1 MKKIVAITLAMLL
14 VLGMFAGCGNTGAK
28 ETQAPANAETQAKA
42 DAAPEQTQAEEKKL
56 TIAGIVFKDEFT
68 MKMVQQG
75 YEDAAADYGVDL
87 VIGNSMGDLANEQ
100 QLVYSYMDMGV
111 DGIAIT
117 PYSEE
122 ASIPILKEAYDKG
135 IEVAVAN
142 IKLNDASFVC
152 GGFTSQDLLNGQKLG
167 EFTAK
172 YLTDKYGNDL
182 KIAIMDFD
190 AAIPEQSKARY
201 GGFLE
206 KLTEAGVNYEI
217 VAQQSSTSK
226 NDNVP
231 IVEAML
237 AGAPD
242 CNVFFCTSAAFTN
255 VVVQVVMNMGLSDKI
270 TVVGYDMGEQTAT
283 QILDETSPLYC
294 TLEQDMYTMG
304 YKAVEQLVKT
314 LRGEATECPRGDTVY
329 LEGIIHS
336 KENLDGVQ
344 DWLDRYYQLS
354 NG

>member
-1 MKKIVAITLAMLL
+1 MKKILAIVLALTM
-14 VLGMFAGCGNTGAK
+14 VLGMFAGCGKSEPA
-28 ETQAPANAETQAKA
+28 ETQAPAPAETQTNAPAETQA
-42 DAAPEQTQAEEKKL
+42 AEEKL
-56 TIAGIVFKDEFT
+56 TIAGIVFKDEYT

-75 YEDAAADYGVDL
+75 YEDAAADYGVEL
-87 VIGNSMGDLANEQ
+87 VVGNSMGDLANEQ

-152 GGFTSQDLLNGQKLG
+152 GGFTSQDLLNGQSLGRFAADKLK
-167 EFTAK
+167 E
-172 YLTDKYGNDL
+172 KYGTDL
-182 KIAIMDFD
+182 KIAILDYD
-190 AAIPEQSKARY
+190 AAIPEQSKARW

-206 KLTEAGVNYEI
+206 TLTEAGITYEI

-237 AGAPD
+237 AGAPETQ
-242 CNVFFCTSAAFTN
+242 VFFTNTAAFTN
-255 VVVQVVMNMGLSDKI
+255 VVVQVVMNMGLTDKI

-283 QILDETSPLYC
+283 QLLDETSPLYC

-314 LRGEATECPRGDTVY
+314 LRGEEAECPRGDTIY

-336 KENLDGVQ
+336 KKDLASVQ
-344 DWLDRYYQLS
+344 EWLDEYYVLA

>member
-1 MKKIVAITLAMLL
+1 MKKIIAFFLAMSMVVVML
-14 VLGMFAGCGNTGAK
+14 AGCGTAK
-28 ETQAPANAETQAKA
+28 PAATTAEVPKTETKAATEAAPAAE
-42 DAAPEQTQAEEKKL
+42 PEQKEL

-75 YEDAAADYGVDL
+75 YEDAARDYGVNI

-100 QLVYSYMDMGV
+100 QLVYSYIDMGV

-167 EFTAK
+167 DYTAK
-172 YLTDKYGNDL
+172 YLSDKYGNDL

-206 KLTEAGVNYEI
+206 ELTANGVNYEI

-242 CNVFFCTSAAFTN
+242 CNVFYCTSAAFTN
-255 VVVQVVMNMGLSDKI
+255 VVVQLS
-270 TVVGYDMGEQTAT
+270 
-283 QILDETSPLYC
+283 L
-294 TLEQDMYTMG
+294 
-304 YKAVEQLVKT
+304 
-314 LRGEATECPRGDTVY
+314 
-329 LEGIIHS
+329 IHI
-336 KENLDGVQ
+336 
-344 DWLDRYYQLS
+344 
-354 NG
+354 

>member
-1 MKKIVAITLAMLL
+1 MKKIVAFFLALSMAVVML
-14 VLGMFAGCGNTGAK
+14 AGCGASQTPTTTEAPK
-28 ETQAPANAETQAKA
+28 AETKAATEAAPAAET
-42 DAAPEQTQAEEKKL
+42 EQKEL

-75 YEDAAADYGVDL
+75 YEDAAKDYGVNL
-87 VIGNSMGDLANEQ
+87 VLGNS
-100 QLVYSYMDMGV
+100 MGV

-167 EFTAK
+167 DYTSK
-172 YLTDKYGNDL
+172 YLSDKYGNDL

-190 AAIPEQSKARY
+190 ATIPEQSKARY

-206 KLTEAGVNYEI
+206 KLTANGVNYEI

-242 CNVFFCTSAAFTN
+242 CNVFYCTSAAFTN

-283 QILDETSPLYC
+283 QLLDEDSPLYC

-314 LRGEATECPRGDTVY
+314 LRGEETECPRGDTVY

-336 KENLDGVQ
+336 KEDLPEVQTWLDG
-344 DWLDRYYQLS
+344 YYKLANS
-354 NG
+354 

>member
-1 MKKIVAITLAMLL
+1 MMTLQHLFHTDQKFQHLKRLYNIILRPFFQSPDLTLDIRFRRQENHRNPCRLQLRQKRKAILSRKHDIHQSQIKIRLFFQSFLRL
-14 VLGMFAGCGNTGAK
+14 
-28 ETQAPANAETQAKA
+28 Q
-42 DAAPEQTQAEEKKL
+42 
-56 TIAGIVFKDEFT
+56 
-68 MKMVQQG
+68 
-75 YEDAAADYGVDL
+75 
-87 VIGNSMGDLANEQ
+87 
-100 QLVYSYMDMGV
+100 
-111 DGIAIT
+111 
-117 PYSEE
+117 
-122 ASIPILKEAYDKG
+122 PILKEAYDKG

-167 EFTAK
+167 DYTAK
-172 YLTDKYGNDL
+172 YLSDKYGNDL

-206 KLTEAGVNYEI
+206 KLTANGVNYEI
-217 VAQQSSTSK
+217 VAQQSFTSK

-283 QILDETSPLYC
+283 QLLDENSPLYC

-314 LRGEATECPRGDTVY
+314 LRGEKTECPRGDTVY

-336 KENLDGVQ
+336 KEDLAGVQTWLDG
-344 DWLDRYYQLS
+344 YYKLANS
-354 NG
+354 

>member
-1 MKKIVAITLAMLL
+1 MKKIVAFFLALSMAVVML
-14 VLGMFAGCGNTGAK
+14 AGCGASQTPTTTEAPK
-28 ETQAPANAETQAKA
+28 AETKAATEAAPAAET
-42 DAAPEQTQAEEKKL
+42 EQKEL

-75 YEDAAADYGVDL
+75 YEDAAKDYGVNL
-87 VIGNSMGDLANEQ
+87 VLGNSMGDLANEQ
-100 QLVYSYMDMGV
+100 QLVYSYIDMGV

-167 EFTAK
+167 DYTSK
-172 YLTDKYGNDL
+172 YLSDKYGNDL

-206 KLTEAGVNYEI
+206 KHGIRADSPVPELEKQIEEAYRSLDDRI
-217 VAQQSSTSK
+217 VRLCGRQPYADNLFSAKKRQTDAREGDRKHAPHLPRLPPKQQSSGGMK
-226 NDNVP
+226 P
-231 IVEAML
+231 
-237 AGAPD
+237 
-242 CNVFFCTSAAFTN
+242 AF
-255 VVVQVVMNMGLSDKI
+255 
-270 TVVGYDMGEQTAT
+270 
-283 QILDETSPLYC
+283 
-294 TLEQDMYTMG
+294 
-304 YKAVEQLVKT
+304 
-314 LRGEATECPRGDTVY
+314 
-329 LEGIIHS
+329 
-336 KENLDGVQ
+336 
-344 DWLDRYYQLS
+344 
-354 NG
+354 

>member
-1 MKKIVAITLAMLL
+1 MKKILAIILALSMVCCL
-14 VLGMFAGCGNTGAK
+14 FAGCGNTAA
-28 ETQAPANAETQAKA
+28 EEPAPAPAVKEETPVVAEPE
-42 DAAPEQTQAEEKKL
+42 APAEEKL
-56 TIAGIVFKDEFT
+56 VIAGIVFKDEYT

-75 YEDAAADYGVDL
+75 YQDAANDYGVEL

-122 ASIPILKEAYDKG
+122 ASVPILKEAYDKG

-142 IKLNDASFVC
+142 IKLNDAPFIC
-152 GGFTSQDLLNGQKLG
+152 GGFTSQDLLNGQSLG
-167 EFTAK
+167 DYTAE
-172 YLTDKYGNDL
+172 YLRGLYGDDL

-206 KLTEAGVNYEI
+206 KIQAAGLTYEI

-237 AGAPD
+237 AGAPMLL
-242 CNVFFCTSAAFTN
+242 FRS
-255 VVVQVVMNMGLSDKI
+255 S
-270 TVVGYDMGEQTAT
+270 
-283 QILDETSPLYC
+283 
-294 TLEQDMYTMG
+294 
-304 YKAVEQLVKT
+304 
-314 LRGEATECPRGDTVY
+314 
-329 LEGIIHS
+329 
-336 KENLDGVQ
+336 
-344 DWLDRYYQLS
+344 
-354 NG
+354 

>member
-1 MKKIVAITLAMLL
+1 MKKIIALALSL
-14 VLGMFAGCGNTGAK
+14 VMILSLFAGCGASEPAAT
-28 ETQAPANAETQAKA
+28 EAPAAEAPAATEAP
-42 DAAPEQTQAEEKKL
+42 AAPEAPAAEKL
-56 TIAGIVFKDEFT
+56 TIAGIVCKAEFT

-75 YEDAAADYGVDL
+75 YEDAAEKYGVEL

-122 ASIPILKEAYDKG
+122 GSAPVLKEAYDAG

-142 IKLNDASFVC
+142 IKLNDTDFIC

-167 EFTAK
+167 DYTAE
-172 YLTDKYGNDL
+172 YLRGLYGDDL

-190 AAIPEQSKARY
+190 AAIPEQSKARW
-201 GGFLE
+201 GGFLDQ
-206 KLTEAGVNYEI
+206 LAANGVNYEV

-242 CNVFFCTSAAFTN
+242 CNVFYCTSAAFTN
-255 VVVQVVMNMGLSDKI
+255 VVVQVVMNMGLADQI

-283 QILDETSPLYC
+283 QLLDENAPIYC

-314 LRGEATECPRGDTVY
+314 IRGEETECQRGDTVY

-336 KENLDGVQ
+336 KEDLASVQEWLDG
-344 DWLDRYYQLS
+344 YYALQ
-354 NG
+354 G

>member
-1 MKKIVAITLAMLL
+1 MKKIVAFFLALSMAVVML
-14 VLGMFAGCGNTGAK
+14 AGCGASQTPTTTEAPK
-28 ETQAPANAETQAKA
+28 AETKAATEAAPAAET
-42 DAAPEQTQAEEKKL
+42 EQKEL

-75 YEDAAADYGVDL
+75 YEDAAKDYGVNL
-87 VIGNSMGDLANEQ
+87 VLGNSMGDLANEQ
-100 QLVYSYMDMGV
+100 QLVYSYIDMGV

-167 EFTAK
+167 DYTSK
-172 YLTDKYGNDL
+172 YLSDKYGNDL

-206 KLTEAGVNYEI
+206 KLTANGVNYEI

-231 IVEAML
+231 IV
-237 AGAPD
+237 
-242 CNVFFCTSAAFTN
+242 
-255 VVVQVVMNMGLSDKI
+255 
-270 TVVGYDMGEQTAT
+270 
-283 QILDETSPLYC
+283 
-294 TLEQDMYTMG
+294 
-304 YKAVEQLVKT
+304 
-314 LRGEATECPRGDTVY
+314 
-329 LEGIIHS
+329 
-336 KENLDGVQ
+336 
-344 DWLDRYYQLS
+344 
-354 NG
+354 

>member
-1 MKKIVAITLAMLL
+1 MKKIVAFFLALSMAVVML
-14 VLGMFAGCGNTGAK
+14 AGCGASQTPTTTEAPK
-28 ETQAPANAETQAKA
+28 AETKAATEAAPAAET
-42 DAAPEQTQAEEKKL
+42 EQKEL

-75 YEDAAADYGVDL
+75 YEDAAKDYGVNL
-87 VIGNSMGDLANEQ
+87 VLGNSMGDLANEQ
-100 QLVYSYMDMGV
+100 QLVYSYIDMGV

-167 EFTAK
+167 DYTAK
-172 YLTDKYGNDL
+172 YLSDKYGNDL

-206 KLTEAGVNYEI
+206 KLTANGVNYEI

-242 CNVFFCTSAAFTN
+242 CNVFYCTSAAFTN

-283 QILDETSPLYC
+283 QLLDENSPLYC

-304 YKAVEQLVKT
+304 YKAVEQLART
-314 LRGEATECPRGDTVY
+314 LRGEETECPRGDTVY

-336 KENLDGVQ
+336 KEDPASVQ
-344 DWLDRYYQLS
+344 AWLDSYYKLANS
-354 NG
+354 